1 MQNYLEDIK
10 KWQKVCKESFHVYWH
25 GIWVIARKY
34 LKNETL
40 THYYA
45 KRLKEDGKRVRSV
58 NFYAGNDISFFP
70 LHHQPPSSLN
80 YNILWI
86 KHIIKALEAEW

>member
-1 MQNYLEDIK
+1 MTK
-10 KWQKVCKESFHVYWH
+10 SVCKESSHVYWH
-25 GIWVIARKY
+25 GIWVIAWKHF
-34 LKNETL
+34 KNETL
-40 THYYA
+40 THYFA
-45 KRLKEDGKRVRSV
+45 KRLAEDGKRVRSV

-70 LHHQPPSSLN
+70 TSPPSSHN